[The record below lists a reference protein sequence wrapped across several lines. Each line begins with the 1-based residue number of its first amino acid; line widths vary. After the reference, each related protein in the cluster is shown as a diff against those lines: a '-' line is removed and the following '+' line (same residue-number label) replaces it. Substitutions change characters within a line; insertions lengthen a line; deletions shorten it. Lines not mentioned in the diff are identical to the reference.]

1 MAVPASGSS
10 TGGGAGTPTPASGSP
25 TPTQQTPALPTPQAS
40 NCMSYSSISN
50 TSTGAGG
57 IRTQVWELSGTPCP
71 GQVVNFG
78 TYGVTLTYTVQQ
90 GDTLD
95 QVGQA
100 LRDLCN
106 NTTTSQWN
114 ANGYSNSPGNPN
126 GFPPSAS
133 YNSTSNRLTIT
144 LNHQNQFAFSVS
156 SAPSPTPTVPT
167 PTTGSP
173 TPAPTGSP
181 TPGLSPTG
189 STAPTPSVP
198 TGLTICL
205 NTIQQDVGPD
215 LSFYASQTDAQNYT
229 NAFFTLANVQQ
240 YTSSINQGN
249 DYCFNVTSG
258 YPTSGTIYA
267 VSTNGGGAASCTV
280 VNTYTLAAAPTPTVT
295 PTPTVAPTAS
305 PTPTVAPTASP
316 TPATASPTP
325 ATASPTPTPVACRY
339 YDVTSDGGQ
348 TVVFSYANCSG
359 VASSVTVPNGDST
372 QICAQQGTVQMSP
385 NSGTIVEGGVC
396 GGSPTPTPTVSPTP
410 TPLNAPTPASG
421 SQGGGSQSPD

>member
-10 TGGGAGTPTPASGSP
+10 GGGSSQPNVTPASGSTP
-25 TPTQQTPALPTPQAS
+25 TPVVPTPNASTPALPTPQVS
-40 NCMSYSSISN
+40 NCMTYSSISN

-57 IRTQVWELSGTPCP
+57 IRTQVWELSGTPCA
-71 GQVVNFG
+71 GQVINFG

-106 NTTTSQWN
+106 NTTVSQWN

-126 GFPPSAS
+126 GFPPSATWS
-133 YNSTSNRLTIT
+133 NSTNRLTIQ
-144 LNHQNQFAFSVS
+144 LNHQNSFAFSVS

-189 STAPTPSVP
+189 STAPTPSTT

-280 VNTYTLAAAPTPTVT
+280 INTYTLVAAPTPTVHLHRHRQL
-295 PTPTVAPTAS
+295 VHS
-305 PTPTVAPTASP
+305 
-316 TPATASPTP
+316 
-325 ATASPTPTPVACRY
+325 
-339 YDVTSDGGQ
+339 
-348 TVVFSYANCSG
+348 N
-359 VASSVTVPNGDST
+359 SSTDS
-372 QICAQQGTVQMSP
+372 
-385 NSGTIVEGGVC
+385 
-396 GGSPTPTPTVSPTP
+396 
-410 TPLNAPTPASG
+410 
-421 SQGGGSQSPD
+421 